1 MTKFDALEETAA
13 EMKLKQLLWSSIDE
27 WDSMISEWTEA
38 PFESLDVENINA
50 QTLKYAK
57 AVSQLEKGLPPNG
70 LVPQLK
76 ERVESLREQVC
87 SYTSVVGQLLW

>member
-27 WDSMISEWTEA
+27 WDAMVNEWTDAE
-38 PFESLDVENINA
+38 FESLDVELLNT
-50 QTLKYAK
+50 QTNKYAK
-57 AVSQLEKGLPPNG
+57 SVNQLEKGLPPNG

-76 ERVESLREQVC
+76 DRVEGLREKVC
-87 SYTSVVGQLLW
+87 

>member
-1 MTKFDALEETAA
+1 VTKFDALEETAA

-27 WDSMISEWTEA
+27 WDSMIGQWTEA
-38 PFESLDVENINA
+38 PFESLDVEHLNS

-57 AVSQLEKGLPPNG
+57 SVNQLEKGLPPNG

-76 ERVESLREQVC
+76 ERVESLREKVSL
-87 SYTSVVGQLLW
+87 SY